1 MSKITDKYLV
11 KRLKKLEEIIIDN
24 DEELRW
30 RRREREEMFKDL
42 TAVEENLSRI
52 VSMLKVGEH
61 ASDTG
66 TDKLIYFE
74 NRWEKYD
81 ADDYAFLLRMIEEY
95 GENNED

>member
-11 KRLKKLEEIIIDN
+11 TRLKKLEEIIIDN

-30 RRREREEMFKDL
+30 RRREREEMLKDL
-42 TAVEENLSRI
+42 TAVEENMSRI
-52 VSMLKVGEH
+52 VSMLNEH

-66 TDKLIYFE
+66 TDKMISFE

-81 ADDYAFLLRMIEEY
+81 ADDYAFLCRMIEEY
-95 GENNED
+95 GEHNED